1 MWALGIGQKVCEGLG
16 RQWKAGCWGS
26 CDRREQDPQQT
37 AFPILLFR
45 WCASAVPFGAVC
57 AHPHEQRPCTTT
69 PDPESPTKF
78 GVSPVYR
85 LKSAN
90 TSAEA
95 AATCASPHPAP
106 VPPAPDAT
114 ASPSLRLW
122 PPAPRAACEGLERR
136 KKSQGR
142 QCDTV
147 FLDFS
152 CSQAAK
158 SESRARSACAST
170 PRRSASLGSVMKEGT
185 DARTEHADPSRSL
198 RVARATR

>member
-1 MWALGIGQKVCEGLG
+1 MAGSSTGMRSGQIFS
-16 RQWKAGCWGS
+16 RQGHAPR
-26 CDRREQDPQQT
+26 DH
-37 AFPILLFR
+37 FR

-95 AATCASPHPAP
+95 AATCASPNPAP
-106 VPPAPDAT
+106 VPPSPDAT

-136 KKSQGR
+136 IKSQGR

-152 CSQAAK
+152 CSQAAN
-158 SESRARSACAST
+158 
-170 PRRSASLGSVMKEGT
+170 
-185 DARTEHADPSRSL
+185 PSRGQEAPVRVRREGL
-198 RVARATR
+198 RRWDL

>member
-1 MWALGIGQKVCEGLG
+1 MRSGQIFSQQG
-16 RQWKAGCWGS
+16 QP
-26 CDRREQDPQQT
+26 RRDH
-37 AFPILLFR
+37 FR

-95 AATCASPHPAP
+95 AATCASPNPAP
-106 VPPAPDAT
+106 VPPSPDAT

-158 SESRARSACAST
+158 SESRARSACASA
-170 PRRSASLGSVMKEGT
+170 PRRSASLGSVMREGT
-185 DARTEHADPSRSL
+185 DAQTEHADPSRSL